1 MIELI
6 SQYEKDIIDYYR
18 THYTGRPK
26 ADAHFA
32 PVEELLKPWEMSK
45 KNLFDMFGGQLILS
59 KPISIKASTG
69 AISNM
74 MYQEIDN
81 NPNHIYQRFENAY
94 YNALDKYMCGEG
106 ARDYIPE
113 LNTITNPNPSKW
125 DLDQVNFDLCSTLER
140 LMNWEN
146 IVNLVWGYRSTVIKF
161 PKSKKELRLD
171 EGQTKTMRALG
182 KVVEEIGM
190 DKQLFEEFR
199 INVSQWFNTAKIE
212 GKLCLSIHPLDF
224 ITMSENSLKW
234 SSCMNW
240 HNTGCYRRGTVEMM
254 NSPMVIVAYVEHP
267 KKPYDITKDLSW
279 GNKIWRELFIVDND
293 VIAGIKGYPYTH
305 TGLENEVLRWLKEL
319 AASRS
324 SVRYSDIV
332 TYGFENCELNKNCN
346 HTFLNFQTNIMYND
360 FGTTENGCHQVI
372 YNFDTYDCYFENP
385 DADFVELNYSG
396 ASQCMWCGEIDDWDY
411 ENNGCDNT
419 ELFPNGQHSLICHH
433 CDSFIG
439 FCECCGNEMYADDD
453 HHTLYDPT
461 EGDDVMW
468 CNYCYTHYHRT
479 CPITGDIINTQCHF
493 SHSVERFLLADAPP
507 ECGYTYAIF
516 ATRGTWFEHP
526 EIVAKYTTQTNFERL
541 PGYRT
546 VRTYSIDWDLL
557 TPEGRELFREDRV

>member
-6 SQYEKDIIDYYR
+6 SQYEKNIIDYYR
-18 THYTGRPK
+18 KKYTGRPK
-26 ADAHFA
+26 ADAYFA

-74 MYQEIDN
+74 IHQEIDA
-81 NPNHIYQRFENAY
+81 NPNHIYQRFEEAY
-94 YNALDKYMCGEG
+94 FTAVDKYMCGEE

-113 LNTITNPNPSKW
+113 LSTVKNPLKW
-125 DLDQVNFDLCSTLER
+125 DLEQTNYDLYNTLEH

-146 IVNLVWGYRSTVIKF
+146 IINLVWGYRSTVIKF

-182 KVVEEIGM
+182 KVVEELGI

-199 INVSQWFNTAKIE
+199 INVSQWFNTAKVE
-212 GKLCLSIHPLDF
+212 GELCLSIHPLDF

-254 NSPMVIVAYVEHP
+254 NSPVAIVAYVKHT
-267 KKPYDITKDLSW
+267 KKPFEITKDFSW
-279 GNKIWRELFIVDND
+279 NNKIWRELFIVDND

-305 TGLENEVLRWLKEL
+305 TGLENEVLKWLKEL
-319 AASRS
+319 AVSRS

-332 TYGFENCELNKNCN
+332 TYGVENCDLNKNCN
-346 HTFLNFQTNIMYND
+346 HRFLDFQTNIMYND

-372 YNFDTYDCYFENP
+372 YNLDTYDRYFEDP
-385 DADFVELNYSG
+385 DANYVELNYSG

-411 ENNGCDNT
+411 ENNGCENT

-439 FCECCGNEMYADDD
+439 FCACCGNEMYEDDD
-453 HHTLYDPT
+453 HRTLFDPT
-461 EGDDVMW
+461 EGNDVMW
-468 CNYCYTHYHRT
+468 CSYCYNHYHRP
-479 CPITGDIINTQCHF
+479 CPITGEVLNTQCHF
-493 SHSVERFLLADAPP
+493 HHSVDRFLLDDTPP
-507 ECGYTYAIF
+507 EYDYTYAIF
-516 ATRGTWFEHP
+516 AKRDSWFENP

-541 PGYRT
+541 SGYRT
-546 VRTYSIDWDLL
+546 THTYSIDWDLL

>member
-32 PVEELLKPWEMSK
+32 PVEELLKPWEVSK
-45 KNLFDMFGGQLILS
+45 KNLFEMFGGQLILS

-74 MYQEIDN
+74 IHQEIDN
-81 NPNHIYQRFENAY
+81 SPNHIYQRFENAY
-94 YNALDKYMCGEG
+94 YDALDKYMCGED

-125 DLDQVNFDLCSTLER
+125 DLDNVNFDLCSTLER

-182 KVVEEIGM
+182 KVVEEIGI

-224 ITMSENSLKW
+224 ITMSENSLRW
-234 SSCMNW
+234 GSCMNW
-240 HNTGCYRRGTVEMM
+240 RNTGAYRRGTVEMM
-254 NSPMVIVAYVEHP
+254 NSPVVIVAYVEHTN
-267 KKPYDITKDLSW
+267 KPFKITPDLSW
-279 GNKIWRELFIVDND
+279 NNKVWRELFVVDND
-293 VIAGIKGYPYTH
+293 VIAGVKGYPYTH

-319 AASRS
+319 AVSRS
-324 SVRYSDIV
+324 SVCYSDIV
-332 TYGFENCELNKNCN
+332 TYNYENSELNRNCMHN
-346 HTFLNFQTNIMYND
+346 FLNFQTNMMYND

-372 YNFDTYDCYFENP
+372 YNFDTYDRYFEEP
-385 DADFVELNYSG
+385 DVDFVDLNYSG
-396 ASQCMWCGEIDDWDY
+396 DSQCMWCGEIDDWDY
-411 ENNGCDNT
+411 ESYGCGSTD
-419 ELFPNGQHSLICHH
+419 LFPNGQQSLICHH

-453 HHTLYDPT
+453 HHTLFDPT
-461 EGDDVMW
+461 EGEDVMW
-468 CNYCYTHYHRT
+468 CNYCYKHFHRT
-479 CPITGDIINTQCHF
+479 CPITGEVINTQCHF
-493 SHSVERFLLADAPP
+493 HRSVERFLLDDAPP
-507 ECGYTYAIF
+507 MNGYTYAIF
-516 ATRGTWFEHP
+516 AKRGSWFEHP
-526 EIVAKYTTQTNFERL
+526 EIVAKYTTQTNFACL

-546 VRTYSIDWDLL
+546 TRTYSINWDLL

>member
-6 SQYEKDIIDYYR
+6 SQYEKNIIDYYR
-18 THYTGRPK
+18 KKYTGRPK
-26 ADAHFA
+26 ADAYFA

-45 KNLFDMFGGQLILS
+45 KNLFEMFGGQLILS

-74 MYQEIDN
+74 IYQEIDA
-81 NPNHIYQRFENAY
+81 NPNHIYQRFEEAY
-94 YNALDKYMCGEG
+94 YTALDKYMCGEE

-113 LNTITNPNPSKW
+113 LSTVKNPLKW
-125 DLDQVNFDLCSTLER
+125 DLEQTHYDLYNTLEH

-146 IVNLVWGYRSTVIKF
+146 IINLVWGYRSTVIKF

-182 KVVEEIGM
+182 KVVEEIGI

-199 INVSQWFNTAKIE
+199 INVSQWFNTAKVE
-212 GKLCLSIHPLDF
+212 GELCLSIHPLDF

-240 HNTGCYRRGTVEMM
+240 HNTGCFRRGTVEMM
-254 NSPMVIVAYVEHP
+254 NSPVAIVAYVKHT
-267 KKPYDITKDLSW
+267 KKPFEITKDFSW
-279 GNKIWRELFIVDND
+279 NNKIWRELFIVDND

-305 TGLENEVLRWLKEL
+305 KGLENEVLKWLKEL
-319 AASRS
+319 AVSRS

-332 TYGFENCELNKNCN
+332 TYGFENCDLNKNCI
-346 HTFLNFQTNIMYND
+346 HSFLNFQTNIMYND

-372 YNFDTYDCYFENP
+372 YNLDAYDRYFENP

-439 FCECCGNEMYADDD
+439 FCACCGNEMYEDDD

-468 CNYCYTHYHRT
+468 CNYCYNHFHRT
-479 CPITGDIINTQCHF
+479 CPITGEVLNTQCHF
-493 SHSVERFLLADAPP
+493 HHSVDRFLLDDTPP

-516 ATRGTWFEHP
+516 AKRDSWFEHP

-546 VRTYSIDWDLL
+546 TRTYSINWDLL